1 MRRQRPELHHN
12 LPVQRTQ
19 LIGRE
24 RDVVAVRKA
33 ILGSEGNL
41 VTLTGVGGCG
51 KTRLALQV
59 AHDLV
64 GVFTDGVWLAELAPL
79 TESSLVAQTVAT
91 ALGVQDQP
99 SRPIL
104 DTLVASLKSRRL
116 LLLLDNCEHV
126 IEACARLTD
135 VVLAACPD
143 IRVLATS
150 RESLDVRG
158 ETTWRVPSLSVPDQS
173 QLDDVGEI
181 ARSPAVR
188 LFVERGRAVQQS
200 FELTRQNAHAVVE
213 VCTRLEGLPLAIELA
228 AARLRGLGPEEI
240 RQRLDDVFRLLVGGS
255 RTAPKRQ
262 QTLRATLE
270 WSHALLSEGERAVF
284 RQVSVFAGGWSL
296 EAAESVCATERVAR
310 ADVLEALIGLANK
323 SLVVVDDRR
332 GRARYRLLEPVRQ
345 YAHEQ
350 LTGNGDIGAVQRRHA
365 QFFLSLAEELELRR
379 WNYGETSRDA
389 LDVELANLRLALQ
402 WSVEYGEAEI
412 GLRLNSALFN
422 YWLVRGYFD
431 EGKTW
436 PNRLLAISN
445 ADVAPAVRA
454 AGLGWIA
461 FLAWHQGDYAV
472 AKELYAE
479 ALPFL
484 KKGRLTVALG
494 GLGFISQYQG
504 NYEAAH
510 AYFDQS
516 RANARAAGDRI
527 GEGLGLSFLAQ
538 LACQWEDY
546 ATARALC
553 EEVLPLFRRIN
564 DSWALGKVLTTLGSV
579 LLQQGE
585 LTAARSLLEEC
596 LVVQRRV
603 GERWELA
610 NALDVSGQLAIRERD
625 YAEAQDALCE
635 SLRLRREL
643 GDRLGV
649 AESLES
655 VAVLAAAQGS
665 AGRAFD
671 LAEAAAALRD
681 LIGARLSPKQDAMLH
696 RWIGPV
702 RQMLEAESTTRGS
715 KCRLPLPLDDAV
727 ELVLG
732 SPNPLPAHAKLRDGS
747 SADHDGGALS
757 PRETEVA
764 ALVLEGL
771 TNRQIAQRLQ
781 VTERTVAAHV
791 EHILDKLDFS
801 SRTQI
806 GVWAAERRARA
817 PSQT

>member
-1 MRRQRPELHHN
+1 MHRQRPELHN
-12 LPVQRTQ
+12 LPVQRTHI
-19 LIGRE
+19 IGRE
-24 RDVVAVRKA
+24 RDVVDVRKA
-33 ILGSEGNL
+33 ILGSEGTL

-59 AHDLV
+59 AHDVV
-64 GVFTDGVWLAELAPL
+64 GDFPDGVWLVELAPL

-116 LLLLDNCEHV
+116 LILLDNCEHV

-135 VVLAACPD
+135 VVLAGCPD
-143 IRVLATS
+143 VRVLATS
-150 RESLDVRG
+150 RESLDIRG
-158 ETTWRVPSLSVPDQS
+158 ETTWRVPSLSVPDRS

-200 FELTRQNAHAVVE
+200 FELTRQNAPAIVE
-213 VCTRLEGLPLAIELA
+213 VCARLEGLPLAIELA

-240 RQRLDDVFRLLVGGS
+240 RQRLDDVFRLLVGGF
-255 RTAPKRQ
+255 RTAPRRQ

-296 EAAESVCATERVAR
+296 EAAESVCEGAGVEQP
-310 ADVLEALIGLANK
+310 DVLEALIGLANK
-323 SLVVVDDRR
+323 SLVVVDDRG
-332 GRARYRLLEPVRQ
+332 GRAHYRLLEPVRQ

-350 LTGNGDIGAVQRRHA
+350 LSGNGGIGTAQRQHA
-365 QFFLSLAEELELRR
+365 QFFLSLAEELERRR
-379 WNYGETSRDA
+379 WNDGQASRDVIDA
-389 LDVELANLRLALQ
+389 ELANLRLALQ
-402 WSVEYGEAEI
+402 WSVESGEAEI
-412 GLRLNSALFN
+412 GLRLSTTLFN
-422 YWLVRGYFD
+422 HWLVRGHFD

-436 PNRLLAISN
+436 VNRLLAISE
-445 ADVAPAVRA
+445 ADVASPVRA

-461 FLAWHQGDYAV
+461 YLAWHQGDYAV
-472 AKELYAE
+472 AKELYDE
-479 ALPFL
+479 ALPL
-484 KKGRLTVALG
+484 LRKGRLTVALG
-494 GLGFISQYQG
+494 GLGFIFQYQG

-527 GEGLGLSFLAQ
+527 GEALGVSFLAQ
-538 LACQWEDY
+538 LACEREDY
-546 ATARALC
+546 STACALC
-553 EEVLPLFRRIN
+553 GEVLPLFRALN
-564 DSWALGKVLTTLGSV
+564 DKWGLGKVLTTLGAV
-579 LLQQGE
+579 LLQQGD
-585 LTAARSLLEEC
+585 LAAARSLLVEC

-610 NALDVSGQLAIRERD
+610 NALDVFGQLAIAERR
-625 YAEAQDALCE
+625 YAEAQDALSD

-643 GDRLGV
+643 GDRLGT

-655 VAVLAAAQGS
+655 VAMLAAAQGS
-665 AGRAFD
+665 AERSII
-671 LAEAAAALRD
+671 LAEAAAGLRRV
-681 LIGARLSPKQDAMLH
+681 IGSPLAPKQATMLH
-696 RWIGPV
+696 RWLGPV
-702 RQMLEAESTTRGS
+702 RKMIEAESPTPGRKDTS
-715 KCRLPLPLDDAV
+715 PLPLDEAL
-727 ELVLG
+727 ELALRG
-732 SPNPLPAHAKLRDGS
+732 PDPAPARVKTADRS
-747 SADHDGGALS
+747 SADRDGGALS

-791 EHILDKLDFS
+791 EHILGKLDFS

-806 GVWAAERRARA
+806 GVWAAEHRPRA